1 MKKLSINTVAASLLA
16 AALGASAHASTL
28 SDVKERNAL
37 RCGVHI
43 EKPGFSTTDANG
55 VVSGFDIDFCK
66 AAAAA
71 IGVNVEFKPLSPQQR
86 FTALISGAV
95 DVLLMTTTQ
104 TMNRD
109 TKLGA
114 DFPFINF
121 YGGGMLMVPKALG
134 VTSAS
139 QLDGASICMSAGT
152 TADQFLADYFRKTG
166 HTYNQV
172 LFEKLDDGFRA
183 FVEGRCDAFTQDDT
197 SLAAMRMTLDDPDD
211 YVILPERL
219 SKEPVGAVTR
229 QNDSEWNNVLIWVFA
244 ALVNAEELSITQ
256 ANVEDIATNSD
267 VPEIQRILGKTGTLG
282 PDAGLPQD
290 WAVRAIKAV
299 GNYGE
304 IFDRHLGSKSRF
316 KMERGINDLWTRGGL
331 IYGLPIR

>member
-1 MKKLSINTVAASLLA
+1 MKPILA
-16 AALGASAHASTL
+16 LLGAVALLEAAMGWNAVAGTL
-28 SDVKERNAL
+28 DDVKSRGAV

-43 EKPGFSTTDANG
+43 EKAGFSTTDANG
-55 VVSGFDIDFCK
+55 RIQGFDVDFCK
-66 AAAAA
+66 AISAA
-71 IGVNVEFKPLSPQQR
+71 IGVEAKFTPLSPAQR
-86 FTALISGAV
+86 FTALTSNAV

-121 YGGGMLMVPKALG
+121 YGGGMLMVPKSSG
-134 VTSAS
+134 VKSAKD
-139 QLDGASICMSAGT
+139 LDGASICMSSGT
-152 TADQFLADYFRKTG
+152 TADQFIADYFRRKKMS
-166 HTYNQV
+166 YKQV

-183 FVEGRCDAFTQDDT
+183 YTEGRCDAFTQDDT
-197 SLAAMRMTLDDPDD
+197 SLAAMRATLSHPDD
-211 YVILPERL
+211 HVILPEVL

-244 ALVNAEELSITQ
+244 ALVNAEEKDITQ
-256 ANVEDIATNSD
+256 ANVEEMAKNSTDPD
-267 VPEIQRILGKTGTLG
+267 VQRMLGKTGSLG

-290 WAVRAIKAV
+290 WAVKAVKAV

-304 IFDRHLGSKSRF
+304 IFDRHLGSGSRF
-316 KMERGINDLWTRGGL
+316 KLERGKNDLWTRGGL
-331 IYGLPIR
+331 IYGMPIR

>member
-1 MKKLSINTVAASLLA
+1 MRPIFAL
-16 AALGASAHASTL
+16 LGAVALLEATMGGSAVAGTL
-28 SDVKERNAL
+28 DDVKSRGAV

-43 EKPGFSTTDANG
+43 EKAGFSTTDANG
-55 VVSGFDIDFCK
+55 RIQGFDVDFCK
-66 AAAAA
+66 AIAAA
-71 IGVNVEFKPLSPQQR
+71 IGVEAKFTPLSPAQR
-86 FTALISGAV
+86 FTALTSNAV

-121 YGGGMLMVPKALG
+121 YGGGMLMVPKSSG
-134 VTSAS
+134 VKTAKD
-139 QLDGASICMSAGT
+139 LDGASICMSSGT
-152 TADQFLADYFRKTG
+152 TADQFIADYFRRNKMS
-166 HTYNQV
+166 YKQV

-183 FVEGRCDAFTQDDT
+183 YTEGRCDAFTQDDT
-197 SLAAMRMTLDDPDD
+197 SLAAMRATLGNPDD
-211 YVILPERL
+211 HVILPEVL

-244 ALVNAEELSITQ
+244 ALVNAEEKDITQ
-256 ANVEDIATNSD
+256 ANVEEMAKSSTDPD
-267 VPEIQRILGKTGTLG
+267 VQRMLGKTGSLG

-290 WAVRAIKAV
+290 WAVKAVKAV

-304 IFDRHLGSKSRF
+304 IFDRHLGSGSRF
-316 KMERGINDLWTRGGL
+316 KLERGKNDLWTRGGL
-331 IYGLPIR
+331 IYGMPIR